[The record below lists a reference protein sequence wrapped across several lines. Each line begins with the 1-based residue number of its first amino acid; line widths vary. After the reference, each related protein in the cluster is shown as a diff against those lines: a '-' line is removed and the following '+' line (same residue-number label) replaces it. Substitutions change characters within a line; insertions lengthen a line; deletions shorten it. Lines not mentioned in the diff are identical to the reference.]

1 MNEFRRAEIRAETPT
16 GRVLVGTVMPYG
28 AVARIG
34 DAFRER
40 FEPGSISP
48 RSGATL
54 NLQHERSMLLAR
66 IGAGLEFDDRP
77 DKLTMRADLPKT
89 RLADDVLEGV
99 RAGLYGGLSLE
110 FRAHDER
117 WPERDL
123 RVVTRADLH
132 GVAIVDTPA
141 YTEAMVAEAR
151 AAAWGRQPRR
161 GTVFL
166 PVV

>member
-28 AVARIG
+28 AEAKIG
-34 DAFRER
+34 EAFRER
-40 FEPGSISP
+40 FEAGSIVAVP
-48 RSGATL
+48 RATL

-66 IGAGLEFDDRP
+66 VGAGLEFTDAPDR
-77 DKLTMRADLPKT
+77 LTMRADLPKT

-110 FRAHDER
+110 FRARDER

-123 RVVTRADLH
+123 RVVTRADLM